1 MSGRFHGRVAIT
13 AMVISFMASSLLIF
27 TDRDRFL
34 GHVLFF
40 ENTENMRIDGEV
52 RYLPR
57 RTDRSEQLRLLV
69 DELILGPRIRENHA
83 TLPQTTKIRSLM
95 LRGDKLYLDLSV
107 TALIDEPDRVMRGPQ
122 RLHALA
128 RTLRFNFPW
137 LSDLFLLVDGQEP
150 LYELPPQGWG
160 NPCC

>member
-1 MSGRFHGRVAIT
+1 MRGRFHGRVAIT
-13 AMVISFMASSLLIF
+13 VMVISFITSSLFIF
-27 TDRDRFL
+27 TDQDRFV

-40 ENTENMRIDGEV
+40 ENTENRRIDGDV

-57 RTDRSEQLRLLV
+57 RPERSEQVQLLV
-69 DELILGPRIRENHA
+69 DELILGPRIRENHP

-107 TALIDEPDRVMRGPQ
+107 TALIDEPDRVMRGSQ

-150 LYELPPQGWG
+150 LSELPPLGWR